1 MTPHA
6 SCLSSLKPY
15 KKHNPTLFTIKMK
28 TTSYNIAA
36 LVFAAV
42 FGATAN
48 PAPMGMSVD
57 ISERDGV
64 LEVREI
70 VSNLNQ
76 DHSSE

>member
-1 MTPHA
+1 
-6 SCLSSLKPY
+6 
-15 KKHNPTLFTIKMK
+15 MK